1 MGLQDKFGR
10 KSGLLAIMLSRSTV
24 DVVRATGLGLYE
36 RVILIFR
43 ETWKGISVIIEC
55 SRGHFIL
62 VNLKQSLYLDER
74 KKGRESVGKCVLKIV
89 FFFPNSFFYS
99 TILPHWCFPLLQ
111 NFSKVDY
118 SLLKQLQFR
127 LSPPLLHET
136 RLDKVTKGLQIA
148 KCIGQ
153 FIVLILLYPLDIF
166 DSGWSCFSP
175 WNTFR
180 ISPLLVS
187 YYLSFSV
194 LTSLLGCLIGT
205 LNMSQTK
212 LLIST
217 IQMCSFC
224 ISVNA

>member
-89 FFFPNSFFYS
+89 FFSPIPFFIPLFYPIDVFLYCKTS
-99 TILPHWCFPLLQ
+99 QKLTILSWNNSNSDFYLHCFMKPDLTRSPKA
-111 NFSKVDY
+111 SK
-118 SLLKQLQFR
+118 
-127 LSPPLLHET
+127 
-136 RLDKVTKGLQIA
+136 
-148 KCIGQ
+148 
-153 FIVLILLYPLDIF
+153 
-166 DSGWSCFSP
+166 
-175 WNTFR
+175 
-180 ISPLLVS
+180 
-187 YYLSFSV
+187 
-194 LTSLLGCLIGT
+194 
-205 LNMSQTK
+205 
-212 LLIST
+212 
-217 IQMCSFC
+217 
-224 ISVNA
+224 